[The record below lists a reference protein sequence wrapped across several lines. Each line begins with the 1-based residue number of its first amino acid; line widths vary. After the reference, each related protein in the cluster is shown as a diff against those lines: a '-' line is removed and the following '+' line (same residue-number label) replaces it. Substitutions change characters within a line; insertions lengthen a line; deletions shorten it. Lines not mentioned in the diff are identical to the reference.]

1 MTPERAIEL
10 LTIIR
15 NYTAVTLHSW
25 QDDEKEAF
33 NMALDFLLRYDD
45 LISRT
50 ELIHKLK
57 HLEQFNNSDVP
68 EWIWGAIGGS
78 R

>member
-1 MTPERAIEL
+1 MTPEEAIRM
-10 LTIIR
+10 LTRLKDQI
-15 NYTAVTLHSW
+15 NFEWTDAQKKMDAL
-25 QDDEKEAF
+25 
-33 NMALDFLLRYDD
+33 NMAIDLLLRYDD

-57 HLEQFNNSDVP
+57 HLEQFNNNDVP
-68 EWIWGAIGGS
+68 EWVWGVIGGS

>member
-1 MTPERAIEL
+1 MTAQEAVEYL
-10 LTIIR
+10 QLIR
-15 NYTAVTLHSW
+15 TCDAKPIN
-25 QDDEKEAF
+25 EAL
-33 NMALDFLLRYDD
+33 NMAIDLLLRYDD

-68 EWIWGAIGGS
+68 EWVWGAIGGS

>member
-1 MTPERAIEL
+1 MTPEEAIRM
-10 LTIIR
+10 LTRLKDQI
-15 NYTAVTLHSW
+15 NFEWTDAQKKMDAL
-25 QDDEKEAF
+25 
-33 NMALDFLLRYDD
+33 NMAIDLLLRYDD

-50 ELIHKLK
+50 ELIHKLR